1 MQDQYFSLAYYD
13 LVMSNGFKLKK
24 SKFRIRFWKFFTL
37 RVMGHW
43 KTLFRAAVD
52 AAPSLEVGWGFKQ
65 YGLIEGV
72 LCLWWQGWN
81 WVIVQIPSIPKHSVV
96 LGFCDLVLDG
106 KKKWIMARISA
117 RNA

>member
-1 MQDQYFSLAYYD
+1 
-13 LVMSNGFKLKK
+13 
-24 SKFRIRFWKFFTL
+24 
-37 RVMGHW
+37 MGHW

-81 WVIVQIPSIPKHSVV
+81 WVIV
-96 LGFCDLVLDG
+96 
-106 KKKWIMARISA
+106 
-117 RNA
+117 